1 MEEFSI
7 LERKVKDLLNR
18 YESILAE
25 HRALTENIS
34 FLNKV
39 KLELET
45 KINSFKEEKTIL
57 EADKRNIADNLNIL
71 DYCKIQDAIFLK
83 ILSFHSI

>member
-39 KLELET
+39 KLELE
-45 KINSFKEEKTIL
+45 KLYSKPIKEIL
-57 EADKRNIADNLNIL
+57 
-71 DYCKIQDAIFLK
+71 
-83 ILSFHSI
+83 